1 MKTNWMGGWLVFSLV
16 GLPHLAMAQATQGGV
31 PSSSVEAPMLVM
43 PIAVQDEEHRGALR
57 LRDVLRQPYEEM
69 QEPGS
74 KPYRLT
80 PQERHRLREQL
91 RDQPDGSVAKGK
103 S

>member
-1 MKTNWMGGWLVFSLV
+1 MKTKWMGGWLVFLLA
-16 GLPHLAMAQATQGGV
+16 GLPQLAMAQAAQGGV
-31 PSSSVEAPMLVM
+31 SASGVEAPALVM
-43 PIAVQDEEHRGALR
+43 PIAVQDDEHRSALR
-57 LRDVLRQPYEEM
+57 LRDVLRQPYDETHE
-69 QEPGS
+69 QGS

-91 RDQPDGSVAKGK
+91 RGQPDGSVAKGK

>member
-1 MKTNWMGGWLVFSLV
+1 MKTDWTVGWLFFFLA
-16 GLPHLAMAQATQGGV
+16 GLPVMAMAQAAPGGV
-31 PSSSVEAPMLVM
+31 PAGNTEALVLVM
-43 PIAVQDEEHRGALR
+43 PIAVQDDDHRSALR
-57 LRDVLRQPYEEM
+57 LRDVLRQPYEGT

-91 RDQPDGSVAKGK
+91 RGQPDGGVVKGK